1 MAYPLDYLSFSRYIL
16 VLESCECLN
25 CRLPGDHVVACP
37 SSRSKWLKHDNF
49 SWNKEVTHVICQKT
63 VTRSRKN
70 ILMIYWKKKTTT
82 RNRSQFNINIKK
94 IKIVFSPCRNAI
106 DDASRG
112 IYVRLQVPNIFT
124 PRTFE
129 YGNAI
134 VGVELGCDFLRTWP
148 SEEFL
153 FTFSLLAE

>member
-94 IKIVFSPCRNAI
+94 NQNSIFSMQKCYRWCKQRDI
-106 DDASRG
+106 CEASGTKYFYPQDFWVWECNSGSRA
-112 IYVRLQVPNIFT
+112 RL
-124 PRTFE
+124 
-129 YGNAI
+129 
-134 VGVELGCDFLRTWP
+134 W
-148 SEEFL
+148 
-153 FTFSLLAE
+153 FS